1 MNTLQGRQI
10 IDYADLKLIARSD
23 IRQTKIQKQQFPV
36 AVSLHVVLF
45 FNQNISLALLSFY
58 LVYFSLRTFGKV
70 FCFQVK
76 TPKFRRPY
84 LNRVLIVERI
94 VPKSIAKLL

>member
-23 IRQTKIQKQQFPV
+23 IRQTKIQKQQLPV

-45 FNQNISLALLSFY
+45 FNQKISLALLSFY

-70 FCFQVK
+70 FCCQVED
-76 TPKFRRPY
+76 T
-84 LNRVLIVERI
+84 
-94 VPKSIAKLL
+94 